1 MSNGKEEFN
10 VGSFVAKGDSLY
22 RAQSSK
28 ADVYDKDYPN
38 ISRFDKEGY
47 VTDEYIT
54 RGLTEGKVERAK
66 LNRQSY
72 TYSGVNAEGEP
83 VKGNVSGRG
92 NMTPRDSYYMGEQRK
107 IKEGMPVNQ
116 SADWGSMNMTYGREP
131 RYSKKGNI
139 ISPHQ
144 LFEFHQDKTKGMDPF
159 QKMDFSK
166 EFRSMVKSMPTS
178 VSTEDKII
186 NQLKKGSN

>member
-1 MSNGKEEFN
+1 M
-10 VGSFVAKGDSLY
+10 
-22 RAQSSK
+22 
-28 ADVYDKDYPN
+28 
-38 ISRFDKEGY
+38 
-47 VTDEYIT
+47 
-54 RGLTEGKVERAK
+54 
-66 LNRQSY
+66 
-72 TYSGVNAEGEP
+72 
-83 VKGNVSGRG
+83 
-92 NMTPRDSYYMGEQRK
+92 
-107 IKEGMPVNQ
+107 NQ
-116 SADWGSMNMTYGREP
+116 SADWGSVNMTYGREP